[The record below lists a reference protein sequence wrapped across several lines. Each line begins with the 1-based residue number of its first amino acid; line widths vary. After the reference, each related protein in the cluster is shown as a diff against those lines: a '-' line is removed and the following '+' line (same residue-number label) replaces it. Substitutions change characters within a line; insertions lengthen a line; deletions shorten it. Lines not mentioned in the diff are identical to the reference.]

1 MKPKEYII
9 GIIIWSLISSIV
21 TFTLCALGAEIINL
35 EVIGL
40 DTWRFFA
47 LLLLSN
53 MMLTALLIRA
63 NS

>member
-1 MKPKEYII
+1 MKTKEYVI
-9 GIIIWSLISSIV
+9 GIIVWGIISSTV
-21 TFTLCALGAEIINL
+21 TFVLCALGAQVITFEI
-35 EVIGL
+35 IGL

-53 MMLTALLIRA
+53 MMLTALLIKA